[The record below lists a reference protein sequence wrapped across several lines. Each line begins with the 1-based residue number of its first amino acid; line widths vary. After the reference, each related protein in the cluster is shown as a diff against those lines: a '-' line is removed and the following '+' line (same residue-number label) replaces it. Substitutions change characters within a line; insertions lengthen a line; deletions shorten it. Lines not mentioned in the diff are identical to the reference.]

1 MIKNHYILIGILLI
15 FITLLLYY
23 LNNNYNLV
31 LHYVLQYDD
40 DIKIFIDK
48 NLFLALLMTIC
59 VTIICIIFLLP
70 ITPITIITGYYFGI
84 IYGFSTIYFA
94 QIIGCSILYFFC
106 GSLFK
111 IENFINKIKNNRYKK
126 IFNNLEND
134 SFYYLVLIRVIGGI
148 PFSLQS
154 IIGSLSG
161 MKYFSFLLATLIGI
175 IPWLYIYINVGV
187 TLKNVI
193 NINNIKLKDIID
205 YNILLAL
212 MLMIIVFL
220 LPLFIK
226 YKKKLK

>member
-226 YKKKLK
+226 YKKRLK

>member
-59 VTIICIIFLLP
+59 VTILCIIFLLP

>member
-31 LHYVLQYDD
+31 LHYALQYDD

-59 VTIICIIFLLP
+59 VTILCIIFLLP

-205 YNILLAL
+205 YNTLLAL

-226 YKKKLK
+226 YKKRLK

>member
-59 VTIICIIFLLP
+59 VTILCIIFLLP

-205 YNILLAL
+205 YNTLLAL

-226 YKKKLK
+226 YKKRLK

>member
-31 LHYVLQYDD
+31 LHYALQYDD

-205 YNILLAL
+205 YNTLLAL

-226 YKKKLK
+226 YKKRLK

>member
-205 YNILLAL
+205 YNTLLAL

-226 YKKKLK
+226 YKKRLK